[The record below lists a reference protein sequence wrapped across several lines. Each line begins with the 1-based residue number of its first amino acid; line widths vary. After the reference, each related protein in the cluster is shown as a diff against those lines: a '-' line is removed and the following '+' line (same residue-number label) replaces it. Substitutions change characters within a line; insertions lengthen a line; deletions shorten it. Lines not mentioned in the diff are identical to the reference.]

1 MTHWVKALRKP
12 SGETIEV
19 ELLKPQNKMVIV
31 LDSTGYTFFG
41 SPGADLDPMPRTE
54 YTVVRDDLEAVVDPS
69 DGVYL
74 PAGIYLG
81 GGYVDWVQHIDY
93 PSPTGK
99 ITAYIHAE
107 NDIDNLLIP
116 EGDLGFSDTGIDISE
131 IGNYILAPTQ
141 AFQVVNNGT
150 YRMKV
155 RFNSTDHFTVVR
167 WCFWALQ
174 LVDLT

>member
-1 MTHWVKALRKP
+1 MRHFVKALRKP

-31 LDSTGYTFFG
+31 LDSTGYTFLG
-41 SPGADLDPMPRTE
+41 SPGADLDPMPRVE
-54 YTVVRDDLEAVVDPS
+54 YTVVKDDLDSVVDPS

-81 GGYVDWVQHIDY
+81 GGYVDWIEHADY
-93 PSPTGK
+93 LSPTGK
-99 ITAYIHAE
+99 ITAYVHAE
-107 NDIDNLLIP
+107 NSIESPLMP
-116 EGDLGFSDTGIDISE
+116 EGDLGYANLSVDISE
-131 IGNYILAPTQ
+131 LGNYILAPTQ
-141 AFQVVNNGT
+141 AFQVVDNGA

-155 RFNSTDHFTVVR
+155 SFNSTDHFTVVR
-167 WCFWALQ
+167 WCFWAVQ